1 MRALGWRSLKWL
13 TAAVL
18 IASLFVVYG
27 RWRHGDRFYIL
38 GIGTVFRFPCSSYRY
53 EPSGEPGVIQAF
65 GVIDGAASAA
75 RANDGDAVAAL
86 VDAVFDREL
95 PAMPCSNPFRRRVT
109 EAELRFRGGLRP
121 SISERE
127 LSETANDVLAAGGA
141 PTWART
147 SVAQLHLLRDVL
159 RPELPRF
166 IGTVASEYRLSDQLS
181 PVEVAFLAM
190 QLGRGM
196 IYGFEEFQNGP
207 EGWVEHIRALQV
219 NPPAPTTRAVFRIQ
233 RGPDFD
239 LERELNE
246 SDSTTSRSTNRFLD
260 RLGFPP

>member
-1 MRALGWRSLKWL
+1 M
-13 TAAVL
+13 
-18 IASLFVVYG
+18 
-27 RWRHGDRFYIL
+27 
-38 GIGTVFRFPCSSYRY
+38 
-53 EPSGEPGVIQAF
+53 
-65 GVIDGAASAA
+65 
-75 RANDGDAVAAL
+75 
-86 VDAVFDREL
+86 
-95 PAMPCSNPFRRRVT
+95 
-109 EAELRFRGGLRP
+109 
-121 SISERE
+121 
-127 LSETANDVLAAGGA
+127 SETANDVLAAGGA

-181 PVEVAFLAM
+181 PIEVAFLAM

-233 RGPDFD
+233 RGPDLD